1 MSTKKPVINANTL
14 SARVIKV
21 DDLVGSFMGYMPNP
35 DEVLRDTGEA
45 IGIYRSMKSDP
56 RVKSLLT
63 VAKSAILEVPP
74 LLEHGEASDKVFDLC
89 KRAIDAVP
97 FYNMEKRLLSAID
110 YGFSAV
116 EMVWKNT
123 NGWWL
128 PEDVVLRKPE
138 RFAFDKEGRLKHK
151 CPGGELVDL
160 YAQDYKWLVYRFDK
174 DAENP
179 YGTSALK
186 ACYWPW
192 KFKKAGAEFWLMAAE
207 KFAVPSILALF
218 DTSEPEDKVRQRAL
232 DLSELLSTVQSGA
245 GAALAN
251 IRDVK
256 LLTAPE
262 KVSEFRSLMEW
273 CDTQLA
279 YGIVVQSLAVQEA
292 EHGTR
297 AQAEVHQGTFMSVAR
312 NACRDLAPVLQQVLD
327 WVVELNFGPGEA
339 VPQVVFDLDDHA
351 TWDQVRDAIDRNVP
365 VSRAALYDRYGLP
378 EPADDDDV
386 FVKPS
391 DPAQQSSGFG
401 LADPAGHGKKKVL
414 RRRPMMLS

>member
-1 MSTKKPVINANTL
+1 MSTKKPVVNKQTL

-21 DDLVGSFMGYMPNP
+21 DELLGSFMGYMPNP
-35 DEVLRDTGEA
+35 DEVLQDTGEA

-56 RVKSLLT
+56 RVKSLLG

-74 LLEHGEASDKVFDLC
+74 ILEHGEASDRVFDLC
-89 KRAIDAVP
+89 EQALKKVP
-97 FYNMEKRLLSAID
+97 IYNIEKRLLSAID

-116 EMVWKNT
+116 EMVWENRD
-123 NGWWL
+123 GWWL
-128 PEDVVLRKPE
+128 PSDVVLRKPE
-138 RFAFDKEGRLKHK
+138 RFVFDKEGRLKYKHH
-151 CPGGELVDL
+151 GSELMDL
-160 YAQDYKWLVYRFDK
+160 YSQAYKWLVFRFDK

-218 DTSEPEDKVRQRAL
+218 ESSEPEDKVRQRAL

-251 IRDVK
+251 IKDVK
-256 LLTAPE
+256 LLNAPE

-273 CDTQLA
+273 CDTQIA
-279 YGIVVQSLAVQEA
+279 YGIVAQSLAVQEA

-312 NACRDLAPVLQQVLD
+312 NTCRELVPVLQQVID
-327 WVVELNFGPGEA
+327 WVVELNFGPGET
-339 VPQVVFDLDDHA
+339 VPKLTFDLDEHA
-351 TWDQVRDAIDRNVP
+351 SWEDVCSAIDHGIP
-365 VSRAALYDRYGLP
+365 VSRSAFYDRYGMP
-378 EPADDDDV
+378 EPTDEDDA
-386 FVKPS
+386 FVKP
-391 DPAQQSSGFG
+391 ANATGGFG
-401 LADPAGHGKKKVL
+401 LADPAPVQGGKKKA
-414 RRRPMMLS
+414 RRSPLILS